1 MTDFDMPPTGA
12 TFEQRGGW
20 LAKAL
25 ATDFGLPLSQAAGI
39 VGNLGFES
47 GGFKE
52 LQEISP
58 RDGGEGGLGWAQ
70 WTGPRRRDF
79 VAWCGKWKL
88 SPTSDEGNYRY
99 LVYDLQGV
107 YASSIIALKKTPTVD
122 AAVFSFGQTYE
133 RPYGT
138 TPGHLPGYAERL
150 AWAKRAVAGVNATGV
165 IPGPVMPDTDR
176 VPQPQPPSP
185 APYPARPYAMPAAED
200 SDAEAER
207 LNQAELDKNA

>member
-1 MTDFDMPPTGA
+1 MSDFNMPGA
-12 TFEQRGGW
+12 DASFEARGGW
-20 LAKAL
+20 LVKAL
-25 ATDFGLPLSQAAGI
+25 AADFGLTLSQAAGI

-79 VAWCGKWKL
+79 VAWCSKWKL

-138 TPGHLPGYAERL
+138 IPGHLPGYAERL

-176 VPQPQPPSP
+176 VPQPKP
-185 APYPARPYAMPAAED
+185 PARNPVRPMPPATDD
-200 SDAEAER
+200 SEAEAEA
-207 LNQAELDKNA
+207 LNKAELDKNA